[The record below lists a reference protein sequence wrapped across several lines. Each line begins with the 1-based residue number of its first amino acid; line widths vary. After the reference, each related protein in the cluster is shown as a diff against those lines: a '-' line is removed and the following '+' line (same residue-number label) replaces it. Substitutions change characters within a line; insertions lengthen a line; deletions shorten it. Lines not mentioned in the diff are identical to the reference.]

1 MGKSSSVLFGSRLIS
16 CSINASG
23 RRTKRMKSRLPFACL
38 PFNVAC
44 RRTLQATICAAAC
57 RPVAVICCWCKGGGA
72 DEHVPFVVV
81 VSKQS
86 VVVDCCFDMGSLEM
100 KVPFRKR
107 ITSRGID
114 FIRRRV
120 VERVDEVI
128 DDFNISVSLLLVE
141 LKPSVVVFES
151 IRVASS
157 AMITTLALGSRNESR
172 VERTVRRRRTDRHPW
187 H

>member
-1 MGKSSSVLFGSRLIS
+1 MGKSSSVLLGSRLIS
-16 CSINASG
+16 CSINASE
-23 RRTKRMKSRLPFACL
+23 RRTKRMKSPLLFTCL

-172 VERTVRRRRTDRHPW
+172 VERTVRRRRTDRHPL